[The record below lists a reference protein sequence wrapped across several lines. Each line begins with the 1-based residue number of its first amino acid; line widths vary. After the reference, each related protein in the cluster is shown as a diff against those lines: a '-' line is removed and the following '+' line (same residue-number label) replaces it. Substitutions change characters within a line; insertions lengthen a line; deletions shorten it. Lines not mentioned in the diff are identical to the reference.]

1 MKPEHPI
8 LFSTPMVRE
17 LQEGRKTMTR
27 RVIMPQPK
35 PLGDDGRRTSYS
47 WRGGL
52 YALRFYPDRSDIL
65 EHCPYGKVGGRLWVR
80 ETFTT
85 TKEGEPIYR
94 AEPMFDGMGPG
105 DFAWSWRPAIY
116 MPRKLSRIL
125 LEIVEERVEQV
136 QDISGPDCLAEGI
149 APRAG
154 LSDGPP
160 LQGDIW
166 SEAKKD
172 YARLWNSLNLNRGF
186 GWDVNPWVW
195 VLGIRRIEA

>member
-17 LQEGRKTMTR
+17 IQEGRKTMTR

-65 EHCPYGKVGGRLWVR
+65 EHCPYGRVGGRLWVR

-94 AEPMFDGMGPG
+94 ADPMFDGMGPG
-105 DFAWSWRPAIY
+105 DFAWPWRPAIY

-136 QDISGPDCLAEGI
+136 QDITDADAEREGVDRTNASI
-149 APRAG
+149 PEYCR
-154 LSDGPP
+154 
-160 LQGDIW
+160 
-166 SEAKKD
+166 ERFRK
-172 YARLWNSLNLNRGF
+172 LWDSINSNRGF

>member
-17 LQEGRKTMTR
+17 LEEGRKTMTR

-35 PLGDDGRRTSYS
+35 PLGDDGRRTTYS
-47 WRGGL
+47 WRDGL

-65 EHCPYGKVGGRLWVR
+65 EHCPYGRVGGRLWVR

-94 AEPMFDGMGPG
+94 ADPMFDGMGPG

-136 QDISGPDCLAEGI
+136 QEITDADAEREGVDRTNASI
-149 APRAG
+149 PGYCR
-154 LSDGPP
+154 
-160 LQGDIW
+160 
-166 SEAKKD
+166 ERFR
-172 YARLWNSLNLNRGF
+172 RLWDSINSDRGF